1 MLYVEEEILTHPRTL
16 LIRSRFPDDEMI
28 PCARYGEVFNR
39 RAQSFRLQKRRPSLI
54 LARKHRNFVLDAP
67 PGFGIPETK
76 SLYFSH
82 MLNCIYDCRYC
93 FLQGMFRSANY
104 VVFVNFEDFQWEI
117 EAKIRAARGGSGGSG
132 ANGARN
138 GDALPLFFFSGYDCD
153 SLALEPVTRFAATF
167 VPFFAR
173 FPDAFLELRTKSTQI
188 KSLLDID
195 AVPNVVAAWSFTPEE
210 VAEVTEHLT
219 PSVDRRLRAMSR
231 LAERGWRLGLRF
243 EPLIYDRS
251 YRERY
256 RNLFAQVFSTVP
268 VASLHSVS
276 VGPFRLSD
284 SAFRTVVRLYPEEPL
299 FAAPMAED
307 GGGVTYPRD
316 LEQEMVE
323 TVTADLLSHIPRE
336 IFFPALS
343 TPPAGSRERETGS
356 GTAAYE
362 ERPSGDDA

>member
-1 MLYVEEEILTHPRTL
+1 MLYVEEEILSHPRTL
-16 LIRSRFPDDEMI
+16 QIRGRFPDDDVI

-54 LARKHRNFVLDAP
+54 LAKKHRNFVLDGPAD
-67 PGFGIPETK
+67 FGIPGTK

-93 FLQGMFRSANY
+93 YLQGMYRSANY
-104 VVFVNFEDFQWEI
+104 VVFVNFEDFLWEI
-117 EAKIRAARGGSGGSG
+117 EAKIRGSRG
-132 ANGARN
+132 AP
-138 GDALPLFFFSGYDCD
+138 PLFFYSGYDCD

-167 VPFFAR
+167 VPFFAK

-188 KSLLDID
+188 KSLLEID

-210 VAEVTEHLT
+210 VAEAIEHLT

-243 EPLIYDRS
+243 DPLIYDRC

-256 RNLFAQVFSTVP
+256 RNLFEQVFAAVP

-276 VGPFRLSD
+276 VGPFRLSE
-284 SAFRTVVRLYPEEPL
+284 SAFSTVVRLYPEEPL
-299 FAAPMAED
+299 FAMPLAEE
-307 GGGVTYPRD
+307 GGGVTYLRD
-316 LEQEMVE
+316 REQEMLE
-323 TVTADLLSHIPRE
+323 AVTADLLSHIPRE
-336 IFFPALS
+336 LFVPTLS
-343 TPPAGSRERETGS
+343 TPPSGSRERAPGS
-356 GTAAYE
+356 RPAAVADE
-362 ERPSGDDA
+362 ERPSGDLV